1 MGDEGSDGI
10 RPTSSPYRSKFPTTP
25 TSAPTR
31 LRNGNVT
38 SDPNSWRSYTES
50 EPTDSVIPKFD
61 IDPEIPLERMVT
73 LTGFSAS
80 ESDDGKGGTGLLI
93 GQELLGADPD
103 AQEEMQRKKEKI
115 MLQSLRRKQQ
125 VWTELLFLHF
135 RPSRIGPRTQTRMEP
150 FFNLSRAEIH
160 QVLLLHS
167 TLLV

>member
-10 RPTSSPYRSKFPTTP
+10 RNSSSPYRSKFTPTQ
-25 TSAPTR
+25 TSAPSSR
-31 LRNGNVT
+31 LRNGNV
-38 SDPNSWRSYTES
+38 SNDPTSWRSYSES

-93 GQELLGADPD
+93 GHELLEADPD

-125 VWTELLFLHF
+125 VCSVG
-135 RPSRIGPRTQTRMEP
+135 SRKPDSSGFWMHKNNSDIKCSV
-150 FFNLSRAEIH
+150 F
-160 QVLLLHS
+160 
-167 TLLV
+167 

>member
-1 MGDEGSDGI
+1 MNMGDDVSDGI

-125 VWTELLFLHF
+125 VWTD
-135 RPSRIGPRTQTRMEP
+135 P
-150 FFNLSRAEIH
+150 FFKMSRR
-160 QVLLLHS
+160 QS
-167 TLLV
+167 YKYFYT